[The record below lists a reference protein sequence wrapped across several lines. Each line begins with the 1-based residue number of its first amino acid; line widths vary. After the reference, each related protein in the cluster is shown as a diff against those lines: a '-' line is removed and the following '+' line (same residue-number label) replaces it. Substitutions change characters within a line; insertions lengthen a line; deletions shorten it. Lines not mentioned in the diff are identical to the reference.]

1 MQRRACARAFKTNRP
16 RTWAAHTQ
24 DQTSMQPLLTDQ
36 RRGDRAYFDGHGE
49 PVDECALI
57 SQIHLGLDPGDPA
70 CTCGHRSAAGRRRS
84 NVRTCGGRACLSGA
98 QRARPGRG
106 SGSSSAK
113 YVLGVGIRIRA
124 VGHTARRAV
133 RHVAR
138 ALADRAPRQPARQ
151 GHQQRRHRECRESA
165 LDCTRNAVVRDASPR
180 LPPAGSVKLPATRPV
195 PQGFPRVPALLLA
208 HCAGRI
214 PAEDQACTAVM
225 DVIKRA
231 G

>member
-1 MQRRACARAFKTNRP
+1 
-16 RTWAAHTQ
+16 
-24 DQTSMQPLLTDQ
+24 MQPPLTDK

-84 NVRTCGGRACLSGA
+84 NVRTCGGRACSSGA

-106 SGSSSAK
+106 RGSSSAQC
-113 YVLGVGIRIRA
+113 VLGVGIRVGA
-124 VGHTARRAV
+124 VGHTARRTV

-151 GHQQRRHRECRESA
+151 GHQQRRHSEGRENA

-180 LPPAGSVKLPATRPV
+180 RPPAGSVKLPPGLFREA
-195 PQGFPRVPALLLA
+195 FPESPPSSNPPSAAQRR
-208 HCAGRI
+208 GRQI
-214 PAEDQACTAVM
+214 RTPAEEPTYGGPT
-225 DVIKRA
+225 IGLGELSRT
-231 G
+231 